1 MTSRQFFRSPVLI
14 PNQGS
19 AFKWL
24 QLTRRGKR
32 EGITFIEE
40 GEKINGIKKMT
51 HGEEKRQEEGVK
63 RDEEELRRN
72 REEGRKGIEETDTG
86 EKKSR

>member
-1 MTSRQFFRSPVLI
+1 M
-14 PNQGS
+14 
-19 AFKWL
+19 
-24 QLTRRGKR
+24 RRGKGKR
-32 EGITFIEE
+32 AGITFIEE
-40 GEKINGIKKMT
+40 AEKINGIKKM
-51 HGEEKRQEEGVK
+51 KRQEEGVK

>member
-1 MTSRQFFRSPVLI
+1 MVGAEGARV
-14 PNQGS
+14 
-19 AFKWL
+19 
-24 QLTRRGKR
+24 RRGKGKR
-32 EGITFIEE
+32 AGITFIEE
-40 GEKINGIKKMT
+40 AEKINGIKKMT